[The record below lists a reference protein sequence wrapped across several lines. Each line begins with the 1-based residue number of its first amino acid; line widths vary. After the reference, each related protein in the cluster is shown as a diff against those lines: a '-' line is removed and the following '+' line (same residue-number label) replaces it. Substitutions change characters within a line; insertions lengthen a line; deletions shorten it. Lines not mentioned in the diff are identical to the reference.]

1 MFARFAIARGRAMEI
16 MDGNNGG
23 GGDIMGLRGFC
34 FVGTACS

>member
-23 GGDIMGLRGFC
+23 GDIMGLKGFC